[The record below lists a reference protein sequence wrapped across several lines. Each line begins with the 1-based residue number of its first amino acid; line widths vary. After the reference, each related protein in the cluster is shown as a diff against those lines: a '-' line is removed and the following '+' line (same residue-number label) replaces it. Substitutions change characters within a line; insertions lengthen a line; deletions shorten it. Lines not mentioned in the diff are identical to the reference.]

1 MQLLCLLAAAPVSRS
16 WLTPSRR
23 PHTRLQAVVPK
34 VDLENVEEAF
44 AYAAE
49 IREHAPSL
57 FERLETAKPEDALE
71 MLTYAEQL
79 QKATTYL
86 RPSAR
91 QAVRY
96 ALEVAFLAH
105 RGQTRRSGQPFVTH
119 PVAVASILAETR
131 MDRDAVVSG
140 LLHDTVED
148 TDMTFQEVEAMFGR
162 DVRGIVEGETKVS
175 KLPKMARELN
185 TPDWDAER
193 EQVETCGACAWQRV
207 EINPSTPSS
216 RRSHGN
222 DVASMAPS
230 SRRSHGTDVA
240 SMASNLHAV
249 ERTQARERCPRRFV
263 AMAGDWRV
271 VVVKLAD
278 RLHNM
283 RTLEFMPPKKRT
295 RIARETLEIFAPLA
309 HRLGIWTYKTELED
323 AAFRHLSISASRCVE
338 TPSRRRR
345 DSCPSHNEV
354 GGFFFDFEAIRTETA
369 MLRAGIPGSTWRWI
383 RLSKVVESGA
393 KPLSSLVAS
402 NSRRCCTVMNL

>member
-1 MQLLCLLAAAPVSRS
+1 MVGRRSTRMPLLGLLA
-16 WLTPSRR
+16 LTPASAWLSPPSRATHR
-23 PHTRLQAVVPK
+23 PLQAVVPK

-44 AYAAE
+44 AYANE

-148 TDMTFQEVEAMFGR
+148 TDMTFAEVEAMFGK

-193 EQVETCGACAWQRV
+193 EQVENMRSMCVAVRK
-207 EINPSTPSS
+207 STPPRRHGTGVHAGSWPWPATGGLWWSSS
-216 RRSHGN
+216 RTG
-222 DVASMAPS
+222 
-230 SRRSHGTDVA
+230 
-240 SMASNLHAV
+240 
-249 ERTQARERCPRRFV
+249 
-263 AMAGDWRV
+263 
-271 VVVKLAD
+271 
-278 RLHNM
+278 
-283 RTLEFMPPKKRT
+283 
-295 RIARETLEIFAPLA
+295 
-309 HRLGIWTYKTELED
+309 
-323 AAFRHLSISASRCVE
+323 
-338 TPSRRRR
+338 RRRG
-345 DSCPSHNEV
+345 V
-354 GGFFFDFEAIRTETA
+354 
-369 MLRAGIPGSTWRWI
+369 
-383 RLSKVVESGA
+383 
-393 KPLSSLVAS
+393 
-402 NSRRCCTVMNL
+402 

>member
-1 MQLLCLLAAAPVSRS
+1 MGRRRSRIQLLCLLAATPASA
-16 WLTPSRR
+16 WLSPPSRR

-193 EQVETCGACAWQRV
+193 EQVENMRSMCVAVRKSNQCVGCTPSSKRRV
-207 EINPSTPSS
+207 DGVESPRHRADSVTATTSRRWRRISTPSS
-216 RRSHGN
+216 G
-222 DVASMAPS
+222 
-230 SRRSHGTDVA
+230 
-240 SMASNLHAV
+240 
-249 ERTQARERCPRRFV
+249 
-263 AMAGDWRV
+263 
-271 VVVKLAD
+271 
-278 RLHNM
+278 
-283 RTLEFMPPKKRT
+283 
-295 RIARETLEIFAPLA
+295 
-309 HRLGIWTYKTELED
+309 
-323 AAFRHLSISASRCVE
+323 
-338 TPSRRRR
+338 RRRGNGVHAG
-345 DSCPSHNEV
+345 SWPWPAT
-354 GGFFFDFEAIRTETA
+354 GG
-369 MLRAGIPGSTWRWI
+369 LWS
-383 RLSKVVESGA
+383 
-393 KPLSSLVAS
+393 
-402 NSRRCCTVMNL
+402 

>member
-1 MQLLCLLAAAPVSRS
+1 MGRRSRLELLWLLAATPASA
-16 WLTPSRR
+16 WLSPPSRR
-23 PHTRLQAVVPK
+23 PHARLQAVVPK

-57 FERLETAKPEDALE
+57 FERLETARPEDALE

-193 EQVETCGACAWQRV
+193 EQVENMRSMCVAACGNQ
-207 EINPSTPSS
+207 P
-216 RRSHGN
+216 
-222 DVASMAPS
+222 
-230 SRRSHGTDVA
+230 
-240 SMASNLHAV
+240 LHAV
-249 ERTQARERCPRRFV
+249 EQAQPRERRRVDGAIEQTQPRDRRRVDGLESPRRR
-263 AMAGDWRV
+263 ADAGPGTVSTQVRGHGR
-271 VVVKLAD
+271 
-278 RLHNM
+278 RL
-283 RTLEFMPPKKRT
+283 EGCG
-295 RIARETLEIFAPLA
+295 RE
-309 HRLGIWTYKTELED
+309 
-323 AAFRHLSISASRCVE
+323 
-338 TPSRRRR
+338 
-345 DSCPSHNEV
+345 
-354 GGFFFDFEAIRTETA
+354 
-369 MLRAGIPGSTWRWI
+369 AGRSFT
-383 RLSKVVESGA
+383 
-393 KPLSSLVAS
+393 
-402 NSRRCCTVMNL
+402 

>member
-1 MQLLCLLAAAPVSRS
+1 LQLLWLLAATPASA
-16 WLTPSRR
+16 WLSPPSRR
-23 PHTRLQAVVPK
+23 PHARLQAVVPK

-57 FERLETAKPEDALE
+57 FERLETARPEDALE

-193 EQVETCGACAWQRV
+193 EQVENMRSMCVAACGNQ
-207 EINPSTPSS
+207 P
-216 RRSHGN
+216 
-222 DVASMAPS
+222 
-230 SRRSHGTDVA
+230 
-240 SMASNLHAV
+240 LHAV
-249 ERTQARERCPRRFV
+249 EQAQPRDRR
-263 AMAGDWRV
+263 RV
-271 VVVKLAD
+271 D
-278 RLHNM
+278 
-283 RTLEFMPPKKRT
+283 
-295 RIARETLEIFAPLA
+295 
-309 HRLGIWTYKTELED
+309 G
-323 AAFRHLSISASRCVE
+323 VE
-338 TPSRRRR
+338 TPRRRADAGAGTVSTQVRGHGRRLARCGRQARGPLAQHAHSRIHAAQEADEDRAR
-345 DSCPSHNEV
+345 DAR
-354 GGFFFDFEAIRTETA
+354 D
-369 MLRAGIPGSTWRWI
+369 LRAVGSSVRY
-383 RLSKVVESGA
+383 LD
-393 KPLSSLVAS
+393 L
-402 NSRRCCTVMNL
+402 

>member
-1 MQLLCLLAAAPVSRS
+1 MGRSSTRMRLLGLLALTPASA
-16 WLTPSRR
+16 WLSPPSRR
-23 PHTRLQAVVPK
+23 SHTRFQAVVPK

-44 AYAAE
+44 AYANE

-148 TDMTFQEVEAMFGR
+148 TDVTFAEVESMFGR

-193 EQVETCGACAWQRV
+193 EQVE
-207 EINPSTPSS
+207 
-216 RRSHGN
+216 
-222 DVASMAPS
+222 
-230 SRRSHGTDVA
+230 
-240 SMASNLHAV
+240 
-249 ERTQARERCPRRFV
+249 
-263 AMAGDWRV
+263 
-271 VVVKLAD
+271 
-278 RLHNM
+278 NM
-283 RTLEFMPPKKRT
+283 RSMCVAACGNQR
-295 RIARETLEIFAPLA
+295 
-309 HRLGIWTYKTELED
+309 HRAD
-323 AAFRHLSISASRCVE
+323 AGNGVHAGSWPWPA
-338 TPSRRRR
+338 T
-345 DSCPSHNEV
+345 
-354 GGFFFDFEAIRTETA
+354 GG
-369 MLRAGIPGSTWRWI
+369 LWS
-383 RLSKVVESGA
+383 
-393 KPLSSLVAS
+393 
-402 NSRRCCTVMNL
+402 

>member
-1 MQLLCLLAAAPVSRS
+1 MPLLWLLAAAPASA
-16 WLTPSRR
+16 WLSPPSRR

-57 FERLETAKPEDALE
+57 FERLESARPEDALE

-193 EQVETCGACAWQRV
+193 EQVENMRSMCAAACG
-207 EINPSTPSS
+207 NHP
-216 RRSHGN
+216 
-222 DVASMAPS
+222 
-230 SRRSHGTDVA
+230 
-240 SMASNLHAV
+240 LHAV
-249 ERTQARERCPRRFV
+249 EQTRSRERRRV
-263 AMAGDWRV
+263 DGAIEQ
-271 VVVKLAD
+271 
-278 RLHNM
+278 
-283 RTLEFMPPKKRT
+283 TQ
-295 RIARETLEIFAPLA
+295 
-309 HRLGIWTYKTELED
+309 
-323 AAFRHLSISASRCVE
+323 SRD
-338 TPSRRRR
+338 RRRV
-345 DSCPSHNEV
+345 D
-354 GGFFFDFEAIRTETA
+354 G
-369 MLRAGIPGSTWRWI
+369 
-383 RLSKVVESGA
+383 VESPRHRADAGA
-393 KPLSSLVAS
+393 GTVSTQVRGHG
-402 NSRRCCTVMNL
+402 RRLEGCGGEAGRSFT

>member
-1 MQLLCLLAAAPVSRS
+1 MGRRSTRIQLLWLLAATPASA
-16 WLTPSRR
+16 WLSPPSRR

-44 AYAAE
+44 AYANE

-193 EQVETCGACAWQRV
+193 EQVENMRSMCVAVRKSNQCVGC
-207 EINPSTPSS
+207 TPSS
-216 RRSHGN
+216 KRRIDGVESPRHRRASSPGDEVVRTASSEYDAPRRS
-222 DVASMAPS
+222 AS
-230 SRRSHGTDVA
+230 SRRWRA
-240 SMASNLHAV
+240 S
-249 ERTQARERCPRRFV
+249 
-263 AMAGDWRV
+263 
-271 VVVKLAD
+271 
-278 RLHNM
+278 
-283 RTLEFMPPKKRT
+283 
-295 RIARETLEIFAPLA
+295 
-309 HRLGIWTYKTELED
+309 
-323 AAFRHLSISASRCVE
+323 
-338 TPSRRRR
+338 
-345 DSCPSHNEV
+345 
-354 GGFFFDFEAIRTETA
+354 
-369 MLRAGIPGSTWRWI
+369 
-383 RLSKVVESGA
+383 
-393 KPLSSLVAS
+393 
-402 NSRRCCTVMNL
+402 

>member
-1 MQLLCLLAAAPVSRS
+1 MGRRSTRAQLLWLLAATPASA
-16 WLTPSRR
+16 WLSPPSRR
-23 PHTRLQAVVPK
+23 PHARLPAVVPK

-57 FERLETAKPEDALE
+57 FERLETARPEDALE

-193 EQVETCGACAWQRV
+193 EQVENMRSMFGAVRKSTPPRHRADAGAGTTSRRWRG
-207 EINPSTPSS
+207 ISTPSS
-216 RRSHGN
+216 GRGDSDN
-222 DVASMAPS
+222 VASMA
-230 SRRSHGTDVA
+230 
-240 SMASNLHAV
+240 
-249 ERTQARERCPRRFV
+249 
-263 AMAGDWRV
+263 
-271 VVVKLAD
+271 
-278 RLHNM
+278 
-283 RTLEFMPPKKRT
+283 
-295 RIARETLEIFAPLA
+295 
-309 HRLGIWTYKTELED
+309 
-323 AAFRHLSISASRCVE
+323 
-338 TPSRRRR
+338 
-345 DSCPSHNEV
+345 
-354 GGFFFDFEAIRTETA
+354 
-369 MLRAGIPGSTWRWI
+369 
-383 RLSKVVESGA
+383 
-393 KPLSSLVAS
+393 
-402 NSRRCCTVMNL
+402 

>member
-1 MQLLCLLAAAPVSRS
+1 MSIARYFASVAYARATGIGVKSAYGDDQNCLEVIMGRRSTRMPLLWLLAATPASA
-16 WLTPSRR
+16 WLSPSSRR
-23 PHTRLQAVVPK
+23 PHARLQAVVPK

-57 FERLETAKPEDALE
+57 FERLETARPEDALE

-148 TDMTFQEVEAMFGR
+148 TDMTFAEVEAMFGR

-193 EQVETCGACAWQRV
+193 EQVENMRSMCVAACGNQLLHAIEQTQPRDRRRV
-207 EINPSTPSS
+207 DGVESPRRRVDAGTATTSRRWRGNSTPSS
-216 RRSHGN
+216 RRRRGN
-222 DVASMAPS
+222 VT
-230 SRRSHGTDVA
+230 R
-240 SMASNLHAV
+240 N
-249 ERTQARERCPRRFV
+249 
-263 AMAGDWRV
+263 AGSWPWP
-271 VVVKLAD
+271 A
-278 RLHNM
+278 
-283 RTLEFMPPKKRT
+283 T
-295 RIARETLEIFAPLA
+295 
-309 HRLGIWTYKTELED
+309 
-323 AAFRHLSISASRCVE
+323 
-338 TPSRRRR
+338 
-345 DSCPSHNEV
+345 
-354 GGFFFDFEAIRTETA
+354 
-369 MLRAGIPGSTWRWI
+369 
-383 RLSKVVESGA
+383 GA
-393 KPLSSLVAS
+393 LWL
-402 NSRRCCTVMNL
+402 

>member
-1 MQLLCLLAAAPVSRS
+1 MQALWLLAATPASG
-16 WLTPSRR
+16 WLSPPSRR
-23 PHTRLQAVVPK
+23 PHTRLRAVVPK

-57 FERLETAKPEDALE
+57 FERLETARPEDALE

-148 TDMTFQEVEAMFGR
+148 TDMTFAEVEAMFGR
-162 DVRGIVEGETKVS
+162 DVRGIVEGETKVMISASRRVEAPSRHRRASPLGDEVRSDRVERPRCSAQVS

-193 EQVETCGACAWQRV
+193 EQVE
-207 EINPSTPSS
+207 
-216 RRSHGN
+216 
-222 DVASMAPS
+222 
-230 SRRSHGTDVA
+230 
-240 SMASNLHAV
+240 
-249 ERTQARERCPRRFV
+249 
-263 AMAGDWRV
+263 
-271 VVVKLAD
+271 
-278 RLHNM
+278 NM
-283 RTLEFMPPKKRT
+283 RSM
-295 RIARETLEIFAPLA
+295 
-309 HRLGIWTYKTELED
+309 
-323 AAFRHLSISASRCVE
+323 CVA
-338 TPSRRRR
+338 
-345 DSCPSHNEV
+345 V
-354 GGFFFDFEAIRTETA
+354 
-369 MLRAGIPGSTWRWI
+369 
-383 RLSKVVESGA
+383 
-393 KPLSSLVAS
+393 
-402 NSRRCCTVMNL
+402 

>member
-1 MQLLCLLAAAPVSRS
+1 MVRISPLGQLCLLGVAQAWLRS
-16 WLTPSRR
+16 PRR
-23 PHTRLQAVVPK
+23 HSHKLQAVVPK

-57 FERLETAKPEDALE
+57 FERLETARPEDALE

-193 EQVETCGACAWQRV
+193 EQVE
-207 EINPSTPSS
+207 
-216 RRSHGN
+216 
-222 DVASMAPS
+222 
-230 SRRSHGTDVA
+230 
-240 SMASNLHAV
+240 
-249 ERTQARERCPRRFV
+249 
-263 AMAGDWRV
+263 
-271 VVVKLAD
+271 
-278 RLHNM
+278 NM
-283 RTLEFMPPKKRT
+283 RSMCV
-295 RIARETLEIFAPLA
+295 
-309 HRLGIWTYKTELED
+309 
-323 AAFRHLSISASRCVE
+323 AAC
-338 TPSRRRR
+338 
-345 DSCPSHNEV
+345 
-354 GGFFFDFEAIRTETA
+354 
-369 MLRAGIPGSTWRWI
+369 
-383 RLSKVVESGA
+383 
-393 KPLSSLVAS
+393 
-402 NSRRCCTVMNL
+402 

>member
-1 MQLLCLLAAAPVSRS
+1 M
-16 WLTPSRR
+16 
-23 PHTRLQAVVPK
+23 PK

-57 FERLETAKPEDALE
+57 FERLESARPEDALE

-162 DVRGIVEGETKVS
+162 DVRGIVDAGRFRSGCQVGCRLRGG
-175 KLPKMARELN
+175 LP
-185 TPDWDAER
+185 ER
-193 EQVETCGACAWQRV
+193 GGSTRGLAGRLDRLDGRAHGPPPRAGGSACA
-207 EINPSTPSS
+207 P
-216 RRSHGN
+216 
-222 DVASMAPS
+222 VA
-230 SRRSHGTDVA
+230 
-240 SMASNLHAV
+240 
-249 ERTQARERCPRRFV
+249 
-263 AMAGDWRV
+263 
-271 VVVKLAD
+271 
-278 RLHNM
+278 
-283 RTLEFMPPKKRT
+283 
-295 RIARETLEIFAPLA
+295 
-309 HRLGIWTYKTELED
+309 
-323 AAFRHLSISASRCVE
+323 
-338 TPSRRRR
+338 
-345 DSCPSHNEV
+345 
-354 GGFFFDFEAIRTETA
+354 
-369 MLRAGIPGSTWRWI
+369 
-383 RLSKVVESGA
+383 KVVA
-393 KPLSSLVAS
+393 
-402 NSRRCCTVMNL
+402 

>member
-1 MQLLCLLAAAPVSRS
+1 MGRRRSPRRLLWLLAATPASA
-16 WLTPSRR
+16 WLSPPSRR
-23 PHTRLQAVVPK
+23 PHARLQAVVPK

-44 AYAAE
+44 AYANE

-57 FERLETAKPEDALE
+57 FERLESARPEDALE

-148 TDMTFQEVEAMFGR
+148 TDVTFAEVEAMFGR

-193 EQVETCGACAWQRV
+193 EQVENMRSMCAAVRK
-207 EINPSTPSS
+207 STPSC
-216 RRSHGN
+216 RR
-222 DVASMAPS
+222 
-230 SRRSHGTDVA
+230 
-240 SMASNLHAV
+240 
-249 ERTQARERCPRRFV
+249 RERCPRRFV

-278 RLHNM
+278 RSA
-283 RTLEFMPPKKRT
+283 T
-295 RIARETLEIFAPLA
+295 R
-309 HRLGIWTYKTELED
+309 RLI
-323 AAFRHLSISASRCVE
+323 
-338 TPSRRRR
+338 
-345 DSCPSHNEV
+345 
-354 GGFFFDFEAIRTETA
+354 
-369 MLRAGIPGSTWRWI
+369 
-383 RLSKVVESGA
+383 
-393 KPLSSLVAS
+393 
-402 NSRRCCTVMNL
+402 

>member
-193 EQVETCGACAWQRV
+193 EQVENMRSMCVAACGNQ
-207 EINPSTPSS
+207 P
-216 RRSHGN
+216 
-222 DVASMAPS
+222 
-230 SRRSHGTDVA
+230 
-240 SMASNLHAV
+240 LHAIEQTQSRERRRVDGAIEQTQSRDRRRVDGV
-249 ERTQARERCPRRFV
+249 ESPRRRADAGAGTVSTQVRGHGRRLEGCGRQARGPITQHAYPGV
-263 AMAGDWRV
+263 HAAQ
-271 VVVKLAD
+271 
-278 RLHNM
+278 
-283 RTLEFMPPKKRT
+283 
-295 RIARETLEIFAPLA
+295 ET
-309 HRLGIWTYKTELED
+309 
-323 AAFRHLSISASRCVE
+323 
-338 TPSRRRR
+338 
-345 DSCPSHNEV
+345 N
-354 GGFFFDFEAIRTETA
+354 
-369 MLRAGIPGSTWRWI
+369 
-383 RLSKVVESGA
+383 
-393 KPLSSLVAS
+393 
-402 NSRRCCTVMNL
+402 

>member
-1 MQLLCLLAAAPVSRS
+1 MGRRSPLRKLLWLLVATPASA
-16 WLTPSRR
+16 WLSPPSRR
-23 PHTRLQAVVPK
+23 SHTPVKAVVPK

-44 AYAAE
+44 AYANE

-148 TDMTFQEVEAMFGR
+148 TDVTFAEVESMFGR

-193 EQVETCGACAWQRV
+193 EQVENMRSMCVAACGNQTRASGA
-207 EINPSTPSS
+207 
-216 RRSHGN
+216 RRRAS
-222 DVASMAPS
+222 VASMAWRAT
-230 SRRSHGTDVA
+230 RRFS
-240 SMASNLHAV
+240 
-249 ERTQARERCPRRFV
+249 PRRP
-263 AMAGDWRV
+263 
-271 VVVKLAD
+271 
-278 RLHNM
+278 H
-283 RTLEFMPPKKRT
+283 
-295 RIARETLEIFAPLA
+295 
-309 HRLGIWTYKTELED
+309 EL
-323 AAFRHLSISASRCVE
+323 
-338 TPSRRRR
+338 
-345 DSCPSHNEV
+345 DS
-354 GGFFFDFEAIRTETA
+354 
-369 MLRAGIPGSTWRWI
+369 RAGST
-383 RLSKVVESGA
+383 
-393 KPLSSLVAS
+393 
-402 NSRRCCTVMNL
+402 

>member
-1 MQLLCLLAAAPVSRS
+1 MGRRSPLRRLLCLLATATHA

-23 PHTRLQAVVPK
+23 TAAVKLQAVVPK
-34 VDLENVEEAF
+34 IDLENVEEAF
-44 AYAAE
+44 AYANE

-148 TDMTFQEVEAMFGR
+148 TDVTFAEVESMFGR

-193 EQVETCGACAWQRV
+193 EQVENMRSMCVAACGNQ
-207 EINPSTPSS
+207 P
-216 RRSHGN
+216 
-222 DVASMAPS
+222 
-230 SRRSHGTDVA
+230 
-240 SMASNLHAV
+240 LHAV

-278 RLHNM
+278 RSA
-283 RTLEFMPPKKRT
+283 T
-295 RIARETLEIFAPLA
+295 R
-309 HRLGIWTYKTELED
+309 RLI
-323 AAFRHLSISASRCVE
+323 
-338 TPSRRRR
+338 
-345 DSCPSHNEV
+345 
-354 GGFFFDFEAIRTETA
+354 
-369 MLRAGIPGSTWRWI
+369 
-383 RLSKVVESGA
+383 
-393 KPLSSLVAS
+393 
-402 NSRRCCTVMNL
+402 

>member
-1 MQLLCLLAAAPVSRS
+1 MGRRSPLGQLCLLGVASAWLRS
-16 WLTPSRR
+16 PRR
-23 PHTRLQAVVPK
+23 HSHKLQAVVPK

-57 FERLETAKPEDALE
+57 FERLETARPEDALE

-162 DVRGIVEGETKVS
+162 DVRGIVEGETKV
-175 KLPKMARELN
+175 M
-185 TPDWDAER
+185 
-193 EQVETCGACAWQRV
+193 
-207 EINPSTPSS
+207 
-216 RRSHGN
+216 
-222 DVASMAPS
+222 
-230 SRRSHGTDVA
+230 
-240 SMASNLHAV
+240 
-249 ERTQARERCPRRFV
+249 
-263 AMAGDWRV
+263 
-271 VVVKLAD
+271 
-278 RLHNM
+278 
-283 RTLEFMPPKKRT
+283 
-295 RIARETLEIFAPLA
+295 
-309 HRLGIWTYKTELED
+309 
-323 AAFRHLSISASRCVE
+323 ISASRGAAA
-338 TPSRRRR
+338 PSRHRR
-345 DSCPSHNEV
+345 
-354 GGFFFDFEAIRTETA
+354 A
-369 MLRAGIPGSTWRWI
+369 
-383 RLSKVVESGA
+383 
-393 KPLSSLVAS
+393 SSWGRS
-402 NSRRCCTVMNL
+402 DRFQ